1 MCERCHLVHVLRIR
15 QVTIKRA
22 GNWPTLQSAITVDQ
36 LKQQH
41 ELHCEYQPKVP
52 SHVHRMCC
60 LQNERVRL
68 SLRDE

>member
-1 MCERCHLVHVLRIR
+1 MCERCHQVHVLRIQ

-22 GNWPTLQSAITVDQ
+22 GNWPTLQWAITVDH
-36 LKQQH
+36 LKQQRA
-41 ELHCEYQPKVP
+41 LHCEYQPKVP
-52 SHVHRMCC
+52 SRVHRMCR